1 MVHGLIVLATC
12 GLTILFVPFSVDCEL
27 PACRPLSRCV
37 FSQVDQ
43 ALLEF
48 AYAVFSNRANEGNF
62 RDLTE
67 SVTIPGISFKGI
79 PHIIFKTLPLD
90 GLPEVTKGVCSSP
103 WQGLVSLDLHPEG
116 RTLGFALVLKRDLEN
131 FDGLSYCV
139 SNMLFAEPKPLAV
152 VMLVVLRKVPIFV
165 EQLPV
170 LDAVGDPSSLVNR
183 SLEIVLGGERVT
195 DGLKLVGEALMEF

>member
-12 GLTILFVPFSVDCEL
+12 GLTILFVPFSVDREL

-43 ALLEF
+43 ALLQF

-62 RDLTE
+62 RDFTE

-116 RTLGFALVLKRDLEN
+116 RTLGFGLVLERDLEN

-139 SNMLFAEPKPLAV
+139 SNMLFAETKPLAV
-152 VMLVVLRKVPIFV
+152 LMLVVLREVPLFV